1 MIDKKNL
8 VKTLRDTANILE
20 QSNFKYAHDR
30 FLFIQLYTKS
40 IKLLNKFIKVKNLDN
55 NDKCISI

>member
-1 MIDKKNL
+1 MIDKKKL
-8 VKTLRDTANILE
+8 IKTLRDTANMLE
-20 QSNFKYAHDR
+20 QSNLKYAHDR

-40 IKLLNKFIKVKNLDN
+40 IKLLNKFIKIKNLDN